1 MPWPNVTVVH
11 ANSFIVNAFS
21 KGMTISAFSMLG
33 IETSKEKE
41 ERGSP
46 DHGRRVANSGQP
58 YAWIR
63 CDDHEGRPTAATS
76 PLACCCSGGLRVT
89 PWVVGRG

>member
-58 YAWIR
+58 YAGFAAMTTKAVLLLLLVLSR
-63 CDDHEGRPTAATS
+63 AAT
-76 PLACCCSGGLRVT
+76 L
-89 PWVVGRG
+89 VGCV